1 MVACGGSGCTAEC
14 TSRKQGEIW
23 AEPRAHSLGEG
34 DTAWWGVVGG
44 LYLLGL
50 LKDMAQGTC
59 SQEHSL
65 LGTDS
70 GSLQP
75 TAAQR
80 ADKFR
85 TFMLLS
91 ATAPRDLQGLAE
103 LQFFEL

>member
-1 MVACGGSGCTAEC
+1 MVGGG
-14 TSRKQGEIW
+14 
-23 AEPRAHSLGEG
+23 
-34 DTAWWGVVGG
+34 VGG

-50 LKDMAQGTC
+50 LKDLDMAWGTC

-85 TFMLLS
+85 AFMLLS

-103 LQFFEL
+103 LQFLEL

>member
-1 MVACGGSGCTAEC
+1 MVGGG
-14 TSRKQGEIW
+14 
-23 AEPRAHSLGEG
+23 
-34 DTAWWGVVGG
+34 VGG

-50 LKDMAQGTC
+50 LKDLDMAWGTC

-85 TFMLLS
+85 AFMLL
-91 ATAPRDLQGLAE
+91 
-103 LQFFEL
+103 